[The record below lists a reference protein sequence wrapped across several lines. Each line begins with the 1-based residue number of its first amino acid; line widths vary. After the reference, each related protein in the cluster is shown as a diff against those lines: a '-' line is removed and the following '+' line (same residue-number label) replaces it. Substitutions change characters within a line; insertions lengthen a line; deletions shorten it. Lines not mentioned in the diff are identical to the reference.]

1 MKKVCKKNGNLR
13 RVFFERWGQFQST
26 LPTRGASMIRLENN
40 ATMVFQSTVPVLYLG
55 GVYLGG
61 GHYTDSF

>member
-1 MKKVCKKNGNLR
+1 
-13 RVFFERWGQFQST
+13 
-26 LPTRGASMIRLENN
+26 MIRLENN

-55 GVYLGG
+55 G